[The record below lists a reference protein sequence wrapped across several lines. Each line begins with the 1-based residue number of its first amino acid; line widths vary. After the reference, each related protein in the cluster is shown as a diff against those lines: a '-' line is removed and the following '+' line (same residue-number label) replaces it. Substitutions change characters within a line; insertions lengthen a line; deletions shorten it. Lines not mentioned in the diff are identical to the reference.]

1 MKDMEKMDM
10 ERERNRSMKRREM
23 EKRLQK
29 EMEVSP
35 EISGPGSMTKE
46 QMDTIQKMMKM
57 DEERNMKPK
66 GYKKGGMVTR
76 GQGAVM
82 RKKSCKMC

>member
-1 MKDMEKMDM
+1 MDDKEMEM
-10 ERERNRSMKRREM
+10 ERNRSMKRREL

-29 EMEVSP
+29 EGERGVEP
-35 EISGPGSMTKE
+35 IGPGYMTKE
-46 QMDTIQKMMKM
+46 EKDTIQQMMKM
-57 DEERNMKPK
+57 DEESKMKPK

-76 GQGAVM
+76 GQGCVT

>member
-1 MKDMEKMDM
+1 MKDKTLENVAQEAM
-10 ERERNRSMKRREM
+10 ERERSMRRRQL

-29 EMEVSP
+29 EGERGVEP
-35 EISGPGSMTKE
+35 VGPGYMTKE
-46 QMDTIQKMMKM
+46 EKATIEEMMKM
-57 DEERNMKPK
+57 DKGVK

-76 GQGAVM
+76 GQGCVS

>member
-1 MKDMEKMDM
+1 MKDMDKMEM
-10 ERERNRSMKRREM
+10 ERERARSMKRRQL

-29 EMEVSP
+29 ESERGVEP
-35 EISGPGSMTKE
+35 FGPGYMTKE
-46 QMDTIQKMMKM
+46 EKDTIQQMMKM
-57 DEERNMKPK
+57 DEESGMKPK